1 LDFVVNTGIS
11 VRDVVLAAAS
21 LLRQEFVPGLVSLAL
36 LVLLVFGIA
45 RFALIM
51 RNRVGA
57 LNRVAK
63 EITTHRTAAELS
75 GRITDVDRNVA
86 RLGTSGAKG
95 RVAAAWREFRETLV
109 PHEEAGQVILRNSV
123 RPSAFF
129 NLEDLG
135 FSAGFWR
142 YVPSLF
148 VSVGLLLTFLGLV
161 SALESIVPAKGE
173 VIGSDQLSTLLSVA
187 SAKFIMSLT
196 GLLCSIVFTLVLR
209 IGTSRAEAASHHL
222 ANEIEGRLSFISL
235 EYLAIE
241 QLSAVREQREHFRRI
256 GLELVAELG
265 RPLREDIPR
274 AISSGI
280 ETAMAPLLA
289 QVGKAGTEGVGAL
302 VQDLSSR
309 FTSDV
314 SGALSA
320 ASDRLSEAGDRI
332 AQLSERMDS
341 SSARVGQELDGA
353 VSRIAKSM
361 EAIQSTLGTAAQSTG
376 SVFSDGA
383 EKLLTVM
390 NRTLESIQNN
400 TSIGAQALSSAATD
414 LKQAGEAF
422 RQQMDE
428 AARGGGDAA
437 RASIEATGAQI
448 AKLADELMSKAGQE
462 LDGAVSRIAKSMEA
476 IQSALST
483 AAANT
488 GSVFSEGAEKLLTV
502 MNRTLESIQEN
513 TSIGAQALSSAAA
526 DLKQAGEAFRQQIDE
541 AARDGSDA
549 ARARIEETGV
559 RIAGLTGEL
568 TSKVGQELMSP
579 LSEIAAQIQEVA
591 NQVAGASA
599 DLRTLS
605 DGVRSGADATVE
617 AASAFRSAS
626 RDLVDASS
634 PVRSTAERME
644 GSLRQLADISRNTAG
659 TITKSAEVTAR
670 SAADALAAAQ
680 VVLGS
685 KAKAVEAT
693 LDGVSVMLDRLK
705 GQGDRIDDIDVK
717 LGKAFDAYTTQVA
730 GAVDGMRLHVHEL
743 QERLAPALDTLQII
757 VDQAEQFAPRS
768 IKERVS

>member
-1 LDFVVNTGIS
+1 M
-11 VRDVVLAAAS
+11 LAAAS

-36 LVLLVFGIA
+36 VLVLVFCIF
-45 RFALIM
+45 RFAVGM
-51 RNRVGA
+51 RNRVVA

-63 EITTHRTAAELS
+63 EITSHRTAAELS
-75 GRITDVDRNVA
+75 ARITDVDRNIA
-86 RLGTSGAKG
+86 HFGTSGAKG

-129 NLEDLG
+129 NIEDLG

-148 VSVGLLLTFLGLV
+148 VSVGLLLTFMGLV
-161 SALESIVPAKGE
+161 SALESIVPARGE
-173 VIGSDQLSTLLSVA
+173 VIGSDQLSTLLTVA

-196 GLLCSIVFTLVLR
+196 GLLCSILFTLVLR
-209 IGTSRAEAASHHL
+209 IGIARAETASHQV

-256 GLELVAELG
+256 GMELVAELG

-274 AISSGI
+274 AIASGI

-314 SGALSA
+314 SRALSS

-332 AQLSERMDS
+332 SQLSERMDS
-341 SSARVGQELDGA
+341 SSTRVGQELDGA
-353 VSRIAKSM
+353 VSRIARSM
-361 EAIQSTLGTAAQSTG
+361 EAIQSTLTQSAESTG

-390 NRTLESIQNN
+390 NRTLESIQDN
-400 TSIGAQALSSAATD
+400 TS
-414 LKQAGEAF
+414 
-422 RQQMDE
+422 
-428 AARGGGDAA
+428 
-437 RASIEATGAQI
+437 
-448 AKLADELMSKAGQE
+448 
-462 LDGAVSRIAKSMEA
+462 V
-476 IQSALST
+476 
-483 AAANT
+483 
-488 GSVFSEGAEKLLTV
+488 
-502 MNRTLESIQEN
+502 
-513 TSIGAQALSSAAA
+513 GAQALSSAAA
-526 DLKQAGEAFRQQIDE
+526 DLKQAGEAFRQQMDE
-541 AARDGSDA
+541 AARDGGNV
-549 ARARIEETGV
+549 ARASIEATGA
-559 RIAGLTGEL
+559 RIARLTDEL
-568 TSKVGQELMSP
+568 TSKAGQQLMSP
-579 LSEIAAQIQEVA
+579 LGEIAAQMQEVA
-591 NQVAGASA
+591 NQVAAASA
-599 DLRTLS
+599 DLRILS

-617 AASAFRSAS
+617 AAGAFRSAS

-634 PVRSTAERME
+634 PVRGTAERME
-644 GSLRQLADISRNTAG
+644 GSLRQLADVTRNVAG

-680 VVLGS
+680 VVLAS
-685 KAKAVEAT
+685 KATAVDAT
-693 LDGVSVMLDRLK
+693 LDGVSVMLDRLR

-717 LGKAFDAYTTQVA
+717 LGKAFDAYTRQVA
-730 GAVDGMRLHVHEL
+730 GAVDGMRHHVQEL

-757 VDQAEQFAPRS
+757 VDQAEQFAPQS
-768 IKERVS
+768 VS

>member
-1 LDFVVNTGIS
+1 MDLVVSTGTS

-36 LVLLVFGIA
+36 LLVLVFCIF
-45 RFALIM
+45 RFAVSM
-51 RNRVGA
+51 RNRVVA

-63 EITTHRTAAELS
+63 EITSHRTAAELS
-75 GRITDVDRNVA
+75 ARITDVDRNIA
-86 RLGTSGAKG
+86 HFGTSGAKG

-129 NLEDLG
+129 NIEDLG

-148 VSVGLLLTFLGLV
+148 VSVGLLLTFMGLV

-173 VIGSDQLSTLLSVA
+173 VIGSDQLGTLLTVA

-196 GLLCSIVFTLVLR
+196 GLLCSILFTLVLR
-209 IGTSRAEAASHHL
+209 IGIARAETASHQV

-256 GLELVAELG
+256 GMELVAELG

-274 AISSGI
+274 AIASGI

-314 SGALSA
+314 SRALSS

-332 AQLSERMDS
+332 SQLSERMDS
-341 SSARVGQELDGA
+341 SSTRVGQELDGA
-353 VSRIAKSM
+353 VSRIARSM
-361 EAIQSTLGTAAQSTG
+361 EAIQSTLTQSAESTG

-390 NRTLESIQNN
+390 NSTLESIQDN
-400 TSIGAQALSSAATD
+400 TS
-414 LKQAGEAF
+414 
-422 RQQMDE
+422 
-428 AARGGGDAA
+428 
-437 RASIEATGAQI
+437 
-448 AKLADELMSKAGQE
+448 
-462 LDGAVSRIAKSMEA
+462 V
-476 IQSALST
+476 
-483 AAANT
+483 
-488 GSVFSEGAEKLLTV
+488 
-502 MNRTLESIQEN
+502 
-513 TSIGAQALSSAAA
+513 GAQALSSAAA
-526 DLKQAGEAFRQQIDE
+526 DLKQAGEAFRQQMDE
-541 AARDGSDA
+541 AARDGGNV
-549 ARARIEETGV
+549 ARASIEATGA
-559 RIAGLTGEL
+559 RIARLTDEL
-568 TSKVGQELMSP
+568 TSKAGQQLMSP
-579 LSEIAAQIQEVA
+579 LGEIAAQMQEVA

-599 DLRTLS
+599 DLRILS

-617 AASAFRSAS
+617 AAGAFRSAS

-634 PVRSTAERME
+634 PVRGTAERME
-644 GSLRQLADISRNTAG
+644 GSLRQLADVTRNVAG
-659 TITKSAEVTAR
+659 TITKSAEATAR

-680 VVLGS
+680 VVLAS
-685 KAKAVEAT
+685 KATAVDAT
-693 LDGVSVMLDRLK
+693 LDGVSVMLDRLR

-717 LGKAFDAYTTQVA
+717 LGKAFDAYTRQVA
-730 GAVDGMRLHVHEL
+730 GAVDGMRHHVQEL
-743 QERLAPALDTLQII
+743 QEELAPALDTLQII
-757 VDQAEQFAPRS
+757 VDQAEQFAPQS
-768 IKERVS
+768 VS

>member
-1 LDFVVNTGIS
+1 M
-11 VRDVVLAAAS
+11 LAAAS

-36 LVLLVFGIA
+36 LLVLVFCIF
-45 RFALIM
+45 RFAVSM
-51 RNRVGA
+51 RNRVVA

-63 EITTHRTAAELS
+63 EITSHRTAAELS
-75 GRITDVDRNVA
+75 ARITDVDRNIA
-86 RLGTSGAKG
+86 HFGTSGAKG

-129 NLEDLG
+129 NIEDLG

-148 VSVGLLLTFLGLV
+148 VSVGLLLTFMGLV
-161 SALESIVPAKGE
+161 SALESIVPARGE
-173 VIGSDQLSTLLSVA
+173 VIGSDQLGTLLTVA

-196 GLLCSIVFTLVLR
+196 GLLCSILFTLVLR
-209 IGTSRAEAASHHL
+209 IGIARAETASHQV

-256 GLELVAELG
+256 GMELVAELG

-274 AISSGI
+274 AIASGI

-314 SGALSA
+314 SRALSS

-332 AQLSERMDS
+332 SQLSERMDS
-341 SSARVGQELDGA
+341 SSTRVGQELDGA
-353 VSRIAKSM
+353 VSRIARSM
-361 EAIQSTLGTAAQSTG
+361 EAIQSTLTQSAESTG

-390 NRTLESIQNN
+390 NSTLESIQDN
-400 TSIGAQALSSAATD
+400 TS
-414 LKQAGEAF
+414 
-422 RQQMDE
+422 
-428 AARGGGDAA
+428 
-437 RASIEATGAQI
+437 
-448 AKLADELMSKAGQE
+448 
-462 LDGAVSRIAKSMEA
+462 V
-476 IQSALST
+476 
-483 AAANT
+483 
-488 GSVFSEGAEKLLTV
+488 
-502 MNRTLESIQEN
+502 
-513 TSIGAQALSSAAA
+513 GAQALSSAAA
-526 DLKQAGEAFRQQIDE
+526 DLKQAGEAFRQQMDE
-541 AARDGSDA
+541 AARDGGNV
-549 ARARIEETGV
+549 ARASIEATGA
-559 RIAGLTGEL
+559 RIARLTDEL
-568 TSKVGQELMSP
+568 TSKAGQQLMSP
-579 LSEIAAQIQEVA
+579 LGEIAAQMQEVA

-599 DLRTLS
+599 DLRILS

-617 AASAFRSAS
+617 AAGAFRSAS

-634 PVRSTAERME
+634 PVRGTAERME
-644 GSLRQLADISRNTAG
+644 GSLRQLADVTRNVAG
-659 TITKSAEVTAR
+659 TITKSAEATAR

-680 VVLGS
+680 VVLAS
-685 KAKAVEAT
+685 KATAVDAT
-693 LDGVSVMLDRLK
+693 LDGVSVMLDRLR

-717 LGKAFDAYTTQVA
+717 LGKAFDAYTRQVA
-730 GAVDGMRLHVHEL
+730 GAVDGMRHHVQEL

-757 VDQAEQFAPRS
+757 VDQAEQFAPQS
-768 IKERVS
+768 VS

>member
-1 LDFVVNTGIS
+1 MEFTVSTGTA
-11 VRDVVLAAAS
+11 VRDVVLAVAS

-36 LVLLVFGIA
+36 LIVLIFCVL
-45 RFALIM
+45 RFAVSM
-51 RNRVGA
+51 RNRVVA
-57 LNRVAK
+57 LKRVAR
-63 EITTHRTAAELS
+63 EITKYRTAAELS
-75 GRITDVDRNVA
+75 ARITDVDRNIA
-86 RLGTSGAKG
+86 RFGSSGAKG

-109 PHEEAGQVILRNSV
+109 PHEEDGQVILRNSV

-129 NLEDLG
+129 NIEDLG

-161 SALESIVPAKGE
+161 SALQSIVPAKGE
-173 VIGSDQLSTLLSVA
+173 VIGNDQLSILLSVA

-196 GLLCSIVFTLVLR
+196 GLLCSILFTLALR
-209 IGTSRAEAASHHL
+209 FGTVRADAASHHL

-280 ETAMAPLLA
+280 EAAMAPLLA

-314 SGALSA
+314 SQALNA
-320 ASDRLSEAGDRI
+320 ASNRLSEAGDRI
-332 AQLSERMDS
+332 AQLSERMDHS
-341 SSARVGQELDGA
+341 SSRVGQELDSA

-361 EAIQSTLGTAAQSTG
+361 ETIQSTLTRS
-376 SVFSDGA
+376 A
-383 EKLLTVM
+383 E
-390 NRTLESIQNN
+390 S
-400 TSIGAQALSSAATD
+400 
-414 LKQAGEAF
+414 
-422 RQQMDE
+422 
-428 AARGGGDAA
+428 
-437 RASIEATGAQI
+437 
-448 AKLADELMSKAGQE
+448 
-462 LDGAVSRIAKSMEA
+462 
-476 IQSALST
+476 
-483 AAANT
+483 T
-488 GSVFSEGAEKLLTV
+488 GSVFSEGAEKLLSV

-513 TSIGAQALSSAAA
+513 TSTGAQALSSAAA
-526 DLKQAGEAFRQQIDE
+526 DLKQAGEAFRDQMDA
-541 AARDGSDA
+541 AAREGGDV
-549 ARARIEETGV
+549 ARARIEEAGV
-559 RIAGLTGEL
+559 RIAGLTGEV
-568 TSKVGQELMSP
+568 TSKVGEQLMSP
-579 LSEIAAQIQEVA
+579 LGEIAGRMQEVA
-591 NQVAGASA
+591 NLVAAASA
-599 DLRTLS
+599 DLRKLS

-617 AASAFRSAS
+617 AAGAFQSAS

-634 PVRSTAERME
+634 PVRGTAERME
-644 GSLRQLADISRNTAG
+644 GSLRQLADLTRDVASTVAR
-659 TITKSAEVTAR
+659 SAETTAR

-680 VVLGS
+680 VVLAS

-693 LDGVSVMLDRLK
+693 LDGVSVMLDRLN

-717 LGKAFDAYTTQVA
+717 LGKAFDAYTRQVA
-730 GAVDGMRLHVHEL
+730 GAVDGMRHHVQEL

-757 VDQAEQFAPRS
+757 VDQAEQFAPQSVR
-768 IKERVS
+768 

>member
-1 LDFVVNTGIS
+1 MDLVVSTGTS

-36 LVLLVFGIA
+36 LLVLVFCIF
-45 RFALIM
+45 RFAVSM
-51 RNRVGA
+51 RNRVVA

-63 EITTHRTAAELS
+63 EITSHRTAAELS
-75 GRITDVDRNVA
+75 ARITDVDRNIA
-86 RLGTSGAKG
+86 HFGTSGAKG

-129 NLEDLG
+129 NIEDLG

-148 VSVGLLLTFLGLV
+148 VSVGLLLTFMGLV
-161 SALESIVPAKGE
+161 SALESIVPARGE
-173 VIGSDQLSTLLSVA
+173 VIGSDQLGTLLTVA

-196 GLLCSIVFTLVLR
+196 GLLCSILFTLVLR
-209 IGTSRAEAASHHL
+209 IGIARAETASHQV

-256 GLELVAELG
+256 GMELVAELG

-274 AISSGI
+274 AIASGI

-314 SGALSA
+314 SRALSS

-332 AQLSERMDS
+332 SQLSERMDS
-341 SSARVGQELDGA
+341 SSTRVGQELDGA
-353 VSRIAKSM
+353 VSRIARSM
-361 EAIQSTLGTAAQSTG
+361 EAIQSTLTQSAESTG

-390 NRTLESIQNN
+390 NSTLESIQDN
-400 TSIGAQALSSAATD
+400 TS
-414 LKQAGEAF
+414 
-422 RQQMDE
+422 
-428 AARGGGDAA
+428 
-437 RASIEATGAQI
+437 
-448 AKLADELMSKAGQE
+448 
-462 LDGAVSRIAKSMEA
+462 V
-476 IQSALST
+476 
-483 AAANT
+483 
-488 GSVFSEGAEKLLTV
+488 
-502 MNRTLESIQEN
+502 
-513 TSIGAQALSSAAA
+513 GAQALSSAAA
-526 DLKQAGEAFRQQIDE
+526 DLKQAGEAFRQQMDE
-541 AARDGSDA
+541 AARDGGNV
-549 ARARIEETGV
+549 ARASIEATGA
-559 RIAGLTGEL
+559 RIARLTDEL
-568 TSKVGQELMSP
+568 TSKAGQQLMSP
-579 LSEIAAQIQEVA
+579 LGEIAAQMQEVA

-599 DLRTLS
+599 DLRILS

-617 AASAFRSAS
+617 AAGAFRSAS

-634 PVRSTAERME
+634 PVRGTAERME
-644 GSLRQLADISRNTAG
+644 GSLRQLADVTRNVAG
-659 TITKSAEVTAR
+659 TITKSAEATAR

-680 VVLGS
+680 VVLAS
-685 KAKAVEAT
+685 KATAVDAT
-693 LDGVSVMLDRLK
+693 LDGVSVMLDRLR

-717 LGKAFDAYTTQVA
+717 LGKAFDAYTRQVA
-730 GAVDGMRLHVHEL
+730 GAVDGMRHHVQEL

-757 VDQAEQFAPRS
+757 VDQAEQFAPQS
-768 IKERVS
+768 VS

>member
-1 LDFVVNTGIS
+1 MDLITSAGIL
-11 VRDVVLAAAS
+11 VRNVVLAAAS
-21 LLRQEFVPGLVSLAL
+21 LLRQDFVPGLVSLAL
-36 LVLLVFGIA
+36 MIVLVFCA
-45 RFALIM
+45 LRFVLSM
-51 RNRVGA
+51 RSRVVA

-63 EITTHRTAAELS
+63 EITSHRTAAELS
-75 GRITDVDRNVA
+75 ARITDVDRNIA
-86 RLGTSGAKG
+86 RFGTSGAKA

-129 NLEDLG
+129 NIEDLG

-161 SALESIVPAKGE
+161 AALQSIVPAKGE
-173 VIGSDQLSTLLSVA
+173 VIGNDQLSILLSVA

-196 GLLCSIVFTLVLR
+196 GLLCSILFTLVLR
-209 IGTSRAEAASHHL
+209 IGTVRAEAASHNL

-314 SGALSA
+314 SQALSA
-320 ASDRLSEAGDRI
+320 ASSRLSEAGDRI

-341 SSARVGQELDGA
+341 SSTRVGQELDSA

-361 EAIQSTLGTAAQSTG
+361 EGIQSTL
-376 SVFSDGA
+376 
-383 EKLLTVM
+383 
-390 NRTLESIQNN
+390 
-400 TSIGAQALSSAATD
+400 
-414 LKQAGEAF
+414 
-422 RQQMDE
+422 
-428 AARGGGDAA
+428 
-437 RASIEATGAQI
+437 
-448 AKLADELMSKAGQE
+448 
-462 LDGAVSRIAKSMEA
+462 
-476 IQSALST
+476 IQSAE
-483 AAANT
+483 NT

-513 TSIGAQALSSAAA
+513 TSTGAQALSSAAA
-526 DLKQAGEAFRQQIDE
+526 DLKQAGETFRHQMDE
-541 AARDGSDA
+541 AARGGGDV
-549 ARARIEETGV
+549 ARARIEEAGV

-568 TSKVGQELMSP
+568 TSQVGQQLMSP
-579 LSEIAAQIQEVA
+579 LVEIAARMQEVA
-591 NQVAGASA
+591 NQVAGAST
-599 DLRTLS
+599 DFRKLS
-605 DGVRSGADATVE
+605 DGVRSGADATIE
-617 AASAFRSAS
+617 AAGAFRSAS

-634 PVRSTAERME
+634 PVRETTERME
-644 GSLRQLADISRNTAG
+644 GSLRQLSDLSRNVASTV
-659 TITKSAEVTAR
+659 TRSAEATAR

-680 VVLGS
+680 VVLTN
-685 KAKAVEAT
+685 KAQAVEAT
-693 LDGVSVMLDRLK
+693 LDGISVMLDRLR

-717 LGKAFDAYTTQVA
+717 LGKAFDAYTRQVA
-730 GAVDGMRLHVHEL
+730 GAVDGMRHHVQEL

-757 VDQAEQFAPRS
+757 VDQAEQFAPQSVR
-768 IKERVS
+768 

>member
-1 LDFVVNTGIS
+1 M
-11 VRDVVLAAAS
+11 LAAAS

-36 LVLLVFGIA
+36 LLVLVFCIF
-45 RFALIM
+45 RFAVSM
-51 RNRVGA
+51 RNRVVA

-63 EITTHRTAAELS
+63 EITSHRTAAELS
-75 GRITDVDRNVA
+75 ARITDVDRNIA
-86 RLGTSGAKG
+86 HFGTSGAKG

-129 NLEDLG
+129 NIEDLG

-148 VSVGLLLTFLGLV
+148 VSVGLLLTFMGLV
-161 SALESIVPAKGE
+161 SALESIVPARGE
-173 VIGSDQLSTLLSVA
+173 VIGSDQLGTLLTVA

-196 GLLCSIVFTLVLR
+196 GLLCSILFTLVLR
-209 IGTSRAEAASHHL
+209 IGIARAETASHQV

-256 GLELVAELG
+256 GMELVAELG

-274 AISSGI
+274 AIASGI

-314 SGALSA
+314 SRALSS

-332 AQLSERMDS
+332 SQLSERMDS
-341 SSARVGQELDGA
+341 SSTRVGQELDGA
-353 VSRIAKSM
+353 VSRIARSM
-361 EAIQSTLGTAAQSTG
+361 EAIQSTLTQSAESTG

-390 NRTLESIQNN
+390 NSTLESIQDN
-400 TSIGAQALSSAATD
+400 TS
-414 LKQAGEAF
+414 
-422 RQQMDE
+422 
-428 AARGGGDAA
+428 
-437 RASIEATGAQI
+437 
-448 AKLADELMSKAGQE
+448 
-462 LDGAVSRIAKSMEA
+462 V
-476 IQSALST
+476 
-483 AAANT
+483 
-488 GSVFSEGAEKLLTV
+488 
-502 MNRTLESIQEN
+502 
-513 TSIGAQALSSAAA
+513 GAQALSSAAA
-526 DLKQAGEAFRQQIDE
+526 DLKQAGEAFRQQMDE
-541 AARDGSDA
+541 AARDGGNV
-549 ARARIEETGV
+549 ARASIEATGA
-559 RIAGLTGEL
+559 RIARLTDEL
-568 TSKVGQELMSP
+568 TSKAGQQLMSP
-579 LSEIAAQIQEVA
+579 LGEIAAQMQEVA

-599 DLRTLS
+599 DLRILS

-617 AASAFRSAS
+617 AAGAFRSAS

-634 PVRSTAERME
+634 PVRGTAERME
-644 GSLRQLADISRNTAG
+644 GSLRQLADVTRNVAG
-659 TITKSAEVTAR
+659 TITKSAEATAR

-680 VVLGS
+680 VVLAS
-685 KAKAVEAT
+685 KATAVDAT
-693 LDGVSVMLDRLK
+693 LDGVSVMLDRLR

-717 LGKAFDAYTTQVA
+717 LGKAFDAYTRQVA
-730 GAVDGMRLHVHEL
+730 GAVDGMRHHVQEL
-743 QERLAPALDTLQII
+743 QERLRSSVGHTADHCRSGRAVRSAVCELADAWGIPPAPTGGGG
-757 VDQAEQFAPRS
+757 RS
-768 IKERVS
+768 PSCR

>member
-1 LDFVVNTGIS
+1 M
-11 VRDVVLAAAS
+11 LAAAS

-36 LVLLVFGIA
+36 LIVLVFCIL
-45 RFALIM
+45 RFALSM
-51 RNRVGA
+51 RNRVVA
-57 LNRVAK
+57 LNSVAK
-63 EITTHRTAAELS
+63 EITSHKTVAELS
-75 GRITDVDRNVA
+75 ARITDVDRNIA
-86 RLGTSGAKG
+86 RFGASGAKG
-95 RVAAAWREFRETLV
+95 RVAAAWHEFRETLV

-129 NLEDLG
+129 NIEDLG

-142 YVPSLF
+142 YVPTLF
-148 VSVGLLLTFLGLV
+148 VSVGLFLTFLGLV

-173 VIGSDQLSTLLSVA
+173 VIGSDQLGTLLSVA

-209 IGTSRAEAASHHL
+209 IGIAQTEAASHHV

-274 AISSGI
+274 AISSSI
-280 ETAMAPLLA
+280 EAAMAPLLA

-314 SGALSA
+314 SMALSS

-332 AQLSERMDS
+332 SQLSERMDS
-341 SSARVGQELDGA
+341 SSTRVGQELDGA
-353 VSRIAKSM
+353 VSRIATSM
-361 EAIQSTLGTAAQSTG
+361 EVIQTTLTKAAESTG

-390 NRTLESIQNN
+390 NRTLESIQ
-400 TSIGAQALSSAATD
+400 D
-414 LKQAGEAF
+414 
-422 RQQMDE
+422 
-428 AARGGGDAA
+428 
-437 RASIEATGAQI
+437 
-448 AKLADELMSKAGQE
+448 
-462 LDGAVSRIAKSMEA
+462 
-476 IQSALST
+476 
-483 AAANT
+483 
-488 GSVFSEGAEKLLTV
+488 
-502 MNRTLESIQEN
+502 N

-526 DLKQAGEAFRQQIDE
+526 DLKQAGEGFRQQMDD
-541 AARDGSDA
+541 AARDGGNV
-549 ARARIEETGV
+549 ARASIEATGV
-559 RIAGLTGEL
+559 RIASLTDEL
-568 TSKVGQELMSP
+568 TSKAAQQLMSP
-579 LSEIAAQIQEVA
+579 LGEIAAQMQEVA

-599 DLRTLS
+599 DLRILS

-617 AASAFRSAS
+617 AAGAFRSAS

-634 PVRSTAERME
+634 PVRGTAERME
-644 GSLRQLADISRNTAG
+644 GSLRQLADVTRNVAG
-659 TITKSAEVTAR
+659 TITRSAEATAR
-670 SAADALAAAQ
+670 SAADALASAQ
-680 VVLGS
+680 AVLSS
-685 KAKAVEAT
+685 KATAVAAT

-717 LGKAFDAYTTQVA
+717 LGKAFDSYTRQVA
-730 GAVDGMRLHVHEL
+730 GAVDGMRHHVQEL

-757 VDQAEQFAPRS
+757 VDQAEQFAPQSVR
-768 IKERVS
+768 

>member
-1 LDFVVNTGIS
+1 M
-11 VRDVVLAAAS
+11 LAAAS

-36 LVLLVFGIA
+36 LILLAFCILCFVFV
-45 RFALIM
+45 M
-51 RNRVGA
+51 RSRLSS
-57 LNRVAK
+57 LNRIAK
-63 EITTHRTAAELS
+63 EITRHRDAAELS
-75 GRITDVDRNVA
+75 ARITEIDRNIT
-86 RLGTSGAKG
+86 GFGSSGAKG

-109 PHEEAGQVILRNSV
+109 PQEEDRQVILRNSV

-129 NLEDLG
+129 NIEDLG

-173 VIGSDQLSTLLSVA
+173 VIGNDQLSTLLSVA

-196 GLLCSIVFTLVLR
+196 GLLCSILFTLVLR
-209 IGTSRAEAASHHL
+209 IGTSRVEAASHYV

-314 SGALSA
+314 SKALGAA
-320 ASDRLSEAGDRI
+320 TDRLLEAGDRI

-341 SSARVGQELDGA
+341 SSTRVGQELDGA
-353 VSRIAKSM
+353 VSQIARSM
-361 EAIQSTLGTAAQSTG
+361 EAMQATLTKS
-376 SVFSDGA
+376 A
-383 EKLLTVM
+383 E
-390 NRTLESIQNN
+390 S
-400 TSIGAQALSSAATD
+400 
-414 LKQAGEAF
+414 
-422 RQQMDE
+422 
-428 AARGGGDAA
+428 
-437 RASIEATGAQI
+437 
-448 AKLADELMSKAGQE
+448 
-462 LDGAVSRIAKSMEA
+462 
-476 IQSALST
+476 
-483 AAANT
+483 T

-502 MNRTLESIQEN
+502 MNRTLESIQDN
-513 TSIGAQALSSAAA
+513 TSIGAQALSAAA
-526 DLKQAGEAFRQQIDE
+526 TDLKQAGAAFRQQMDE
-541 AARDGSDA
+541 AARDGGDA
-549 ARARIEETGV
+549 ARAGIEATGARIARLTDELTSKAGQQLDGAMSRIAGSMEAIQSTLTKAAESTGSVFSEGAEKLLTAMNRTLENIQDNTSSGAQALSSAATDLKQAGAAFRQQMDEAARDGGGAARATIEATGV
-559 RIAGLTGEL
+559 RIAKLTDEL
-568 TSKVGQELMSP
+568 TLRASEQLMSP
-579 LSEIAAQIQEVA
+579 LGEIAAQMQEVA
-591 NQVAGASA
+591 IQVAGASG
-599 DLRTLS
+599 DLRILS

-617 AASAFRSAS
+617 AAGAFRSAS

-644 GSLRQLADISRNTAG
+644 GSLRQLADATRDIAG
-659 TITKSAEVTAR
+659 TVTKSAEATAR

-680 VVLGS
+680 VVLAS
-685 KAKAVEAT
+685 KAKAVEVT

-730 GAVDGMRLHVHEL
+730 GAVDGMRHHVQEL

-768 IKERVS
+768 VRMS